1 MKAPWVALGPRRPRC
16 IDRGVAGRD
25 PSNALLF
32 FLFLPSSFSL
42 SLSFTLSFSPSL
54 LLSFSPSLRLSVSL
68 SLSRSLARSLA
79 RSLSLSSALLP
90 PPPVLNYVGSTSI
103 VIEMPLPPHILIFP
117 LGVFP
122 QLLLPDRLIPYNKK
136 EKKK

>member
-54 LLSFSPSLRLSVSL
+54 LLSVSPSLRLS
-68 SLSRSLARSLA
+68 LARSLA
-79 RSLSLSSALLP
+79 LSLSSALLP

>member
-54 LLSFSPSLRLSVSL
+54 LLSFSPSLRLS
-68 SLSRSLARSLA
+68 LALSLA

>member
-42 SLSFTLSFSPSL
+42 SLSLLLSPSL
-54 LLSFSPSLRLSVSL
+54 LLCFSPSLRLSVSL
-68 SLSRSLARSLA
+68 SLA

>member
-42 SLSFTLSFSPSL
+42 SLSLLLSPSL

-68 SLSRSLARSLA
+68 SLA

>member
-42 SLSFTLSFSPSL
+42 SLSLLLSPSL

-68 SLSRSLARSLA
+68 SLSRSLA